1 MTRSPSPRVLAAT
14 QGALALLFCGLCVV
28 WMFRTRE
35 IGLLG
40 VEANLRAQETAQI
53 RQGFMNL
60 LQDTAVYSERSPAM
74 KVLLQQLG
82 VRVTQNGPGAPAG
95 TPASNPTASPGS
107 RR

>member
-1 MTRSPSPRVLAAT
+1 MTRSPSSRVLAAT
-14 QGALALLFCGLCVV
+14 QGALAFLFCGLCVV

-35 IGLLG
+35 IGQLG
-40 VEANLRAQETAQI
+40 VEANLRAQETAQV

-60 LQDTAVYSERSPAM
+60 LQDTAIYSERSPAM

-82 VRVTQNGPGAPAG
+82 VRVTQNGPGTPAGAPAS
-95 TPASNPTASPGS
+95 TPTASPAS

>member
-1 MTRSPSPRVLAAT
+1 MTRSPSSRVLAAT
-14 QGALALLFCGLCVV
+14 QGALACLFCGLCVV

-35 IGLLG
+35 IGQLG
-40 VEANLRAQETAQI
+40 VEANLRAQETGQV

-60 LQDTAVYSERSPAM
+60 LQDTAIYSERSPAM

-82 VRVTQNGPGAPAG
+82 VRVTQNGPGAAAG
-95 TPASNPTASPGS
+95 TSTPTPTAPPAN